1 MCRTAAL
8 FLAAG
13 GLAAIAT
20 LLFPSCRREPT
31 ELASIWTDVPEL
43 AIAVELFD
51 AREGSTAVR
60 LAWKRDLTA
69 ALLATVG
76 GKKAPGPPTLV
87 VGRRLACAALRDRLC
102 SLDYLLKELPSR
114 DAVYPELLEGG
125 IIDGKRIL
133 LPLSFNLPAIAFL
146 RDARAAGDGVA
157 LSLEDMAA
165 PSAAYGRQR
174 GASGARMGFSPRWN
188 ERFLVKAL
196 DSGGAR
202 FQEGGAA
209 RGLELGWDPRG
220 LSAALDELASWSVR
234 ANGSAALE
242 DDFQFKYLFAPPYRW
257 LKEGRTL
264 YAYMDS
270 SEFFAVP
277 EEKRAAL
284 DFRWFE
290 KGGRVPVSDGTVY
303 AGIMLG
309 SSGRATAESF
319 LRWFLTPEAQR
330 AILERS
336 RDDRALSFSFGVAG
350 GFSSIRSA
358 NESIFPAFYPALVGR
373 APPAGK
379 LSAPARLP
387 EDWPALQAA
396 VIAPWALEAMASR
409 QSTEGSPSPD
419 PSEDLA
425 ARLGEYHKRNEAPKA
440 NIN

>member
-1 MCRTAAL
+1 MRRTAAL
-8 FLAAG
+8 LLAAG
-13 GLAAIAT
+13 CLAAGAT
-20 LLFPSCRREPT
+20 LLLPSCRREST
-31 ELASIWTDVPEL
+31 EPASIWTDVPEL

-51 AREGSTAVR
+51 AREGSAVVR
-60 LAWKRDLTA
+60 LAWKRDLTE
-69 ALLATVG
+69 ALSATESG
-76 GKKAPGPPTLV
+76 ERAPEPSTLV
-87 VGRRLACAALRDRLC
+87 VGRRLASAVLRDRLC
-102 SLDYLLKELPSR
+102 SLDYLLKELPYR
-114 DAVYPELLEGG
+114 DAFYPELLEGG
-125 IIDGKRIL
+125 VIDGKRIL

-146 RDARAAGDGVA
+146 RDARAAGDDVA

-165 PSAAYGRQR
+165 PSAAYSRQK

-188 ERFLVKAL
+188 ERFLVEAL

-202 FQEGGAA
+202 FNEGGAA
-209 RGLELGWDPRG
+209 RGLELDWDSRG
-220 LSAALDELASWSVR
+220 LSAALDELASWSAR

-277 EEKRAAL
+277 KEKRAEL

-290 KGGRVPVSDGTVY
+290 KDGRVPVLDGTVY
-303 AGIMLG
+303 AGIMRG

-336 RDDRALSFSFGVAG
+336 RDDRAFSFSFGVAG

-358 NESIFPAFYPALVGR
+358 NESIFPIFYPALVGH

-387 EDWPALQAA
+387 EDWLALRAA
-396 VIAPWALEAMASR
+396 VISPWALEAMASR
-409 QSTEGSPSPD
+409 QSTPGSSSPD
-419 PSEDLA
+419 ASEDLA
-425 ARLGEYHKRNEAPKA
+425 ARLGEYRKRNEAPRA
-440 NIN
+440 NFN